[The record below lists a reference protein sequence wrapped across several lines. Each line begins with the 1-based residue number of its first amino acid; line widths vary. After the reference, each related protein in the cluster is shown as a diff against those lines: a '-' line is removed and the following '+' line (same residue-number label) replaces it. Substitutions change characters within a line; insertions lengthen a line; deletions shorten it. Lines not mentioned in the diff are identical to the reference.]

1 MSDQDNSGG
10 DGGRYSD
17 DDIRARTIRNAL
29 TLIETWCSD
38 FEDYEELAPL
48 VRTIR
53 YFIDNQ
59 VDEETGIPVPSGDA
73 LASSRHEISD
83 EDINS
88 ALSEVEREYDLR
100 DSNDPDDRAM
110 EFPER
115 EKPKTEV
122 YEEDE
127 DGIIQLF
134 RKPKRKTRDMKDEDV
149 EVYVEVEQDTDEE

>member
-1 MSDQDNSGG
+1 MN
-10 DGGRYSD
+10 SD
-17 DDIRARTIRNAL
+17 DDIRTRTIRNAI
-29 TLIETWCSD
+29 TLIEAWCSD

-59 VDEETGIPVPSGDA
+59 VNEETGLPITPGDA
-73 LASSRHEISD
+73 LSSAANEISD
-83 EDINS
+83 EDITS
-88 ALSEVEREYDLR
+88 ALSEIEKEYDLEDSGDRR
-100 DSNDPDDRAM
+100 DARAM

-115 EKPKTEV
+115 KKPKTEV

-134 RKPKRKTRDMKDEDV
+134 KKPKRKTSETNDEEV
-149 EVYVEVEQDTDEE
+149 EVYVEVERDPDEE